1 MINRSLSLSAFAVT
15 ALVNLPAAAQEKV
28 TFAYIEEPPFAAT
41 INGQPAGSD
50 VDVARAVLARMGIK
64 DVIVKKVEFAEL
76 LPGVAS
82 GKWTMNTGLFVTPE
96 RCKAVAYSNPIWAL
110 VDGMVVR
117 AGNPKRVTSYASVA
131 KSDARLGVVKGTVQ
145 VATARAAGVPVDRII
160 EFGAQE
166 EIIAAIKAGRVD
178 AYPNTAL
185 GHRALLASLK
195 DADLALAQ
203 PFEPPTDGNGRAKA
217 GFGAYSFNQADGA
230 FIARFNAE
238 LAKYLGSDDH
248 RALLAKYGFGAEEI
262 TPALTARSEALCK

>member
-1 MINRSLSLSAFAVT
+1 MNKRSALAAVMSISAFASFPT
-15 ALVNLPAAAQEKV
+15 IAQEKV
-28 TFAYIEEPPFAAT
+28 TFAYIEEPPFATT

-64 DVIVKKVEFAEL
+64 DVDVKKVEFAEL

-96 RCKAVAYSNPIWAL
+96 RCKTVAYSNPIWAL
-110 VDGMVVR
+110 VDGMIVR

-145 VATARAAGVPVDRII
+145 VATAKAAGVPADRIV

-166 EIIAAIKAGRVD
+166 EIIAALKAGRVD

-185 GHRALLASLK
+185 GHRTLLASMK

-203 PFEPPTDGNGRAKA
+203 PFEAPTDSTGRAKA
-217 GFGAYSFNQADGA
+217 GFGAYSFNQASGA

-238 LAKYLGSDDH
+238 LAKYLGSDEH
-248 RALLAKYGFGAEEI
+248 RALLAKYGFGADEI

>member
-1 MINRSLSLSAFAVT
+1 
-15 ALVNLPAAAQEKV
+15 
-28 TFAYIEEPPFAAT
+28 
-41 INGQPAGSD
+41 
-50 VDVARAVLARMGIK
+50 
-64 DVIVKKVEFAEL
+64 
-76 LPGVAS
+76 
-82 GKWTMNTGLFVTPE
+82 
-96 RCKAVAYSNPIWAL
+96 VAYSNPIWAL
-110 VDGMVVR
+110 VDGMIVR
-117 AGNPKRVTSYASVA
+117 AGNPKRVTSYESVP
-131 KSDARLGVVKGTVQ
+131 KSDAHLGVVKGTVQ
-145 VATARAAGVPVDRII
+145 VATAKSAGVPADRIV

-166 EIIAAIKAGRVD
+166 EIIAALKAGRVD

-203 PFEPPTDGNGRAKA
+203 PFEPPKDTNGRAKA
-217 GFGAYSFNQADGA
+217 GFGAYSFSQANGA